1 MFYSLSGKIQ
11 NKLSNAVIV
20 DVHGIGFLV
29 YTTLPI
35 LAKTNIG
42 DDIAMY
48 VYLHVRED
56 QMLLAGFL
64 EEDDLNIFKKV
75 ISVSGVGIK
84 AGLAILSS
92 VNFNDLLKAVE
103 EGKVE
108 IFEKVSGIG
117 KKTAQKLIL
126 ELRGKVD
133 FDRNKEGNSLDEEA
147 TEALIR
153 LGYTKKEAQIALQKV
168 DSKLSLEDKIREA
181 LRFK

>member
-11 NKLSNAVIV
+11 NKLFNAVIV

-29 YTTLPI
+29 YTTLPV
-35 LAKTNIG
+35 LAKAAVG
-42 DDIAMY
+42 DDIIMY
-48 VYLHVRED
+48 TYLHVRED

-64 EEDDLNIFKKV
+64 KEDDLNIFKKV

-92 VNFNDLLKAVE
+92 INADDLLKAVE

-108 IFEKVSGIG
+108 IFEKISGIG

-133 FDRNKEGNSLDEEA
+133 FDKIKEKNSLNEEA
-147 TEALIR
+147 QDALIK
-153 LGYTKKEAQIALQKV
+153 LGYTKKEAQDALQKV
-168 DSKLSLEDKIREA
+168 DSKLSLGDKIREV